1 MKYFIVFILFF
12 TLHACVNTKQNINQI
27 TYRANVNHTSKNGFL
42 DYVYA
47 RIIRN
52 DSKVVMNVSPFENLE
67 SALIWEFED
76 CKFTNSND
84 WFCNKDDVTLRMMN
98 GNLILTNNVTKDSD
112 IFKPFK
118 D

>member
-1 MKYFIVFILFF
+1 MKLFLTF
-12 TLHACVNTKQNINQI
+12 LLLFSLHACVNTKENVNQI
-27 TYRANVNHTSKNGFL
+27 TYRANVNHKSKDGFL

-47 RIIRN
+47 RIKRN

-67 SALIWEFED
+67 SALIWEFVD

-84 WFCNKDDVTLRMMN
+84 WFCNKDDVTVRMMN